1 MRTHLSTGLGL
12 IRISYSR
19 TAPHSNSLPSHRHR
33 RTAIAP
39 WHGRLPDR
47 CLKSDC
53 DEELLITLTF
63 LQKVRLSGL
72 SIKAPKEGGPSS
84 VKLYANRAD
93 AADFDST
100 KALPVTQE
108 LTLSPANTLSAAVVP
123 LLTAKFPSVYKLTI
137 LIEANHDDAE
147 ETVIEQLAVHG
158 AVNEIVGKRNDSA
171 PKWSED
177 SGVEKYEKARG

>member
-1 MRTHLSTGLGL
+1 MA
-12 IRISYSR
+12 
-19 TAPHSNSLPSHRHR
+19 APHDLVGELDNSQCWALNTATEHPLANCIAMDK
-33 RTAIAP
+33 RTGA
-39 WHGRLPDR
+39 GV
-47 CLKSDC
+47 CQSDC

-137 LIEANHDDAE
+137 LIEANHDDASE
-147 ETVIEQLAVHG
+147 STVIEQLAVHG

>member
-1 MRTHLSTGLGL
+1 MTSSHSDLQEFLDTRQCECLNQSTEHT
-12 IRISYSR
+12 IK
-19 TAPHSNSLPSHRHR
+19 PM
-33 RTAIAP
+33 
-39 WHGRLPDR
+39 
-47 CLKSDC
+47 LKGEAGKFLQSDC

-158 AVNEIVGKRNDSA
+158 AVNEIVGKRNDNA

-177 SGVEKYEKARG
+177 SGVEKFEKARG

>member
-1 MRTHLSTGLGL
+1 MCQS
-12 IRISYSR
+12 
-19 TAPHSNSLPSHRHR
+19 
-33 RTAIAP
+33 
-39 WHGRLPDR
+39 DR
-47 CLKSDC
+47 

-72 SIKAPKEGGPSS
+72 SIAPKEGGPSS

-137 LIEANHDDAE
+137 LIEANHDE
-147 ETVIEQLAVHG
+147 
-158 AVNEIVGKRNDSA
+158 
-171 PKWSED
+171 
-177 SGVEKYEKARG
+177 RGNGD